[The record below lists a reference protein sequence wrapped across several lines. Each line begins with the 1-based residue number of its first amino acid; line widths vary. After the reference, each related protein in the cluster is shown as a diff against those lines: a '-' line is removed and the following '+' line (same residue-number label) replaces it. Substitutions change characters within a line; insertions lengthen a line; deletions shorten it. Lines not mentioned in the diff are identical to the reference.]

1 MITDKFVKGYA
12 VLKSEWFNRD
22 ILDEYIPFVATIIIE
37 NNINEVDELFLTK
50 KLNEKY
56 NDIFQENFVR
66 QILSQAV
73 RKGVIINNRG
83 KFVVDKTKVKQYAIK
98 MDSFDFD
105 VELLIDDFI
114 KYANDNRYFPSKEEV
129 KRLIFDFVD
138 KYDDRVLYNNIEDI
152 SISNNVFLYHWCNYV
167 IELTDNNRR
176 LSEFFIGL
184 CFGNLIKNAL
194 FYTSEATSSFS
205 NLTIY
210 LDTPMIFAVMGM
222 DTPEREKSYKTLLTK
237 AAKIGMSIRVF
248 DHNFEEAKGIME
260 RASRWAISSQYEQSK
275 ANKVAQFFYES
286 GMSAEDIDEYIH
298 DFEQQLNS
306 NGIVKEETTYR
317 TEENAFQADEKHLFD
332 EIKQEYGTRS
342 LKYNS
347 EAEYDNS
354 IQTDVRSLVMIQ
366 RQRAGAYSTDLNAA
380 RCVFITT
387 NGVVAKVSKDYTLSN
402 ELTKD
407 KIPTAITADMFG
419 TLLWLNYPDKNG
431 YVEQKLLADCK
442 ALLKASPQMI
452 ARFNLE
458 LDKAYKK
465 KDSDLTEEKFLF
477 LRSHPIVQ
485 TFLLDATSG
494 DYTQFDTNT
503 WRSVYDR
510 IVASAQFD
518 GEKKFS
524 EEKLKHEK
532 TKEEL
537 QQARDTIESKSENE
551 KKLFDTIDRQQNAIK
566 MQQNEFASI
575 IATICAIAIYAV
587 PYIVLSLIIV
597 FVQSLFVNLT
607 VKGICC
613 GILTVTVGALL
624 PIFFSKLKEKI
635 KSKIIKKW
643 QEKRNNISE

>member
-37 NNINEVDELFLTK
+37 NNVDEVDELFLTK

-98 MDSFDFD
+98 MESFDFD
-105 VELLIDDFI
+105 FELLIDDFI

-152 SISNNVFLYHWCNYV
+152 PISNNVFLYHWCNYV
-167 IELTDNNRR
+167 IELTDNNKR

-194 FYTSEATSSFS
+194 FYTSEAASSFS

-260 RASRWAISSQYEQSK
+260 RASRWAISSQYEQSR

-286 GMSAEDIDEYIH
+286 GMDAEDIDEYIH

-306 NGIVKEETTYR
+306 KGIVKEETTYR
-317 TEENAFQADEKHLFD
+317 TEENAFQEDEKHLFD

-366 RQRAGAYSTDLNAA
+366 RKRAGAYSTDLNAA

-419 TLLWLNYPDKNG
+419 TLLWLNYPDKND

-518 GEKKFS
+518 GEKKYT
-524 EEKLKHEK
+524 EEKSEHEK
-532 TKEEL
+532 TKGEL
-537 QQARDTIESKSENE
+537 QQAKDIIESKSENE
-551 KKLFDTIDRQQNAIK
+551 KRLNEIILQQQEEFSSKRAYMLTIL
-566 MQQNEFASI
+566 
-575 IATICAIAIYAV
+575 IYAV
-587 PYIVLSLIIV
+587 PYLVLSLAII
-597 FVQSLFVNLT
+597 FVQSLFVNWT
-607 VKGICC
+607 IKGICL
-613 GILTVTVGALL
+613 GILTVIVVALL
-624 PIFFSKLKEKI
+624 PICFSKI
-635 KSKIIKKW
+635 KKRIQASIIKKMA
-643 QEKRNNISE
+643 KKINNNK

>member
-12 VLKSEWFNRD
+12 VLKSEWLNRD

-37 NNINEVDELFLTK
+37 NKIEEVDEIVLTK

-56 NDIFQENFVR
+56 NNVFQENFVR

-73 RKGVIINNRG
+73 KKGVIINNRG
-83 KFVVDKTKVKQYAIK
+83 KYIVAKNEIKEYAIQ
-98 MDSFDFD
+98 MESFDFD
-105 VELLIDDFI
+105 FDLLIRDFI
-114 KYANDNRYFPSKEEV
+114 EYANANRYFPSESEV
-129 KRLIFDFVD
+129 RRLVFDFVD
-138 KYDDRVLYNNIEDI
+138 KYDDRVLYNNIDDI
-152 SISNNVFLYHWCNYV
+152 LIGDSVFLYHWCNY
-167 IELTDNNRR
+167 IIGLQDRNKR
-176 LSEFFIGL
+176 LSEFFTGI
-184 CFGNLIKNAL
+184 CFGNLVKNAL
-194 FYTSEATSSFS
+194 FYASDTKSYFSS
-205 NLTIY
+205 LTIY

-260 RASRWAISSQYEQSK
+260 RASRWAISSQYEQSR

-306 NGIVKEETTYR
+306 KGIVKEETTYR
-317 TEENAFQADEKHLFD
+317 TEENDFQTDEKHLFD

-354 IQTDVRSLVMIQ
+354 IQIDVRSLVMIQ
-366 RQRAGAYSTDLNAA
+366 RRRAGAYSTDLNAA

-402 ELTKD
+402 ELTKN

-419 TLLWLNYPDKNG
+419 TLLWLNYPDKND
-431 YVEQKLLADCK
+431 YVGQKLIADCK

-458 LDKAYKK
+458 LDKAYNR

-503 WRSVYDR
+503 WRAVYDR

-518 GEKKFS
+518 GEKKYT
-524 EEKLKHEK
+524 EEKSKHDK

-551 KKLFDTIDRQQNAIK
+551 KKLSDTIDKQQNK
-566 MQQNEFASI
+566 FASI
-575 IATICAIAIYAV
+575 IATICATAIYAI
-587 PYIVLSLIIV
+587 PYLTLSLIII
-597 FVQSLFVNLT
+597 FVQSAFANWTLKGVGLISLT
-607 VKGICC
+607 VVIG
-613 GILTVTVGALL
+613 VLL
-624 PIFFSKLKEKI
+624 PIFFKKLKEKL
-635 KSKIIKKW
+635 KVRIIKRI
-643 QEKRNNISE
+643 KREEID

>member
-37 NNINEVDELFLTK
+37 NNVDEVDELFLTK

-98 MDSFDFD
+98 MESFDFD
-105 VELLIDDFI
+105 FELLIDDFI

-152 SISNNVFLYHWCNYV
+152 PISNNVFLYHWCNYV
-167 IELTDNNRR
+167 IELTDNNKR

-194 FYTSEATSSFS
+194 FYTSEAASSFS

-260 RASRWAISSQYEQSK
+260 RASRWAISSQYEQSR

-286 GMSAEDIDEYIH
+286 GMDAEDIDEYIH

-306 NGIVKEETTYR
+306 KGIVKEETTYR
-317 TEENAFQADEKHLFD
+317 TEENAFQEDEKHLFD

-366 RQRAGAYSTDLNAA
+366 RKRAGAYSTDLNAA

-419 TLLWLNYPDKNG
+419 TLLWLNYPDKND

-518 GEKKFS
+518 GEKKYT
-524 EEKLKHEK
+524 EEKSEHEK
-532 TKEEL
+532 TKGEL
-537 QQARDTIESKSENE
+537 QQAKDIIESKSENE
-551 KKLFDTIDRQQNAIK
+551 KRLNEIILQQQEEFSSKRAYMLTIL
-566 MQQNEFASI
+566 
-575 IATICAIAIYAV
+575 IYAV
-587 PYIVLSLIIV
+587 PYLVLSLAII
-597 FVQSLFVNLT
+597 FVQSLFVNWT
-607 VKGICC
+607 IKGICL
-613 GILTVTVGALL
+613 GILTVIVGALL
-624 PIFFSKLKEKI
+624 PICFSKI
-635 KSKIIKKW
+635 KKRIQASIIKKMA
-643 QEKRNNISE
+643 KKINNNKTYKPKN

>member
-37 NNINEVDELFLTK
+37 NNIDEVDELFLTK

-98 MDSFDFD
+98 MESFDFD
-105 VELLIDDFI
+105 FELLIDDFI

-152 SISNNVFLYHWCNYV
+152 PISNNVFLYHWCNYV
-167 IELTDNNRR
+167 IELTDNNKR

-194 FYTSEATSSFS
+194 FYTSEAASSFS

-260 RASRWAISSQYEQSK
+260 RASRWAISSQYEQSR

-286 GMSAEDIDEYIH
+286 GMDAEDIDEYIH

-306 NGIVKEETTYR
+306 KGIVKEETTYR
-317 TEENAFQADEKHLFD
+317 MEENAFQADEKHLFD

-366 RQRAGAYSTDLNAA
+366 RKRAGAYSTDLNAA

-419 TLLWLNYPDKNG
+419 TLLWLNYPDKND

-518 GEKKFS
+518 GEKKYT
-524 EEKLKHEK
+524 EEKSEHEK
-532 TKEEL
+532 TKGEL
-537 QQARDTIESKSENE
+537 QQAKDIIESKSENE
-551 KKLFDTIDRQQNAIK
+551 KRLNEIILQQQEEFSSKRAYMLTIL
-566 MQQNEFASI
+566 
-575 IATICAIAIYAV
+575 IYAV
-587 PYIVLSLIIV
+587 PYLVLSLAII
-597 FVQSLFVNLT
+597 FVQSLFVNWT
-607 VKGICC
+607 IKGICL
-613 GILTVTVGALL
+613 GILTVIVGALL
-624 PIFFSKLKEKI
+624 PICFSKI
-635 KSKIIKKW
+635 KKRIQASIIKKMA
-643 QEKRNNISE
+643 KKINNNK

>member
-12 VLKSEWFNRD
+12 VLKSEWLNRD

-37 NNINEVDELFLTK
+37 NNVDEVDELFLTK

-83 KFVVDKTKVKQYAIK
+83 KFVVDKTNVKQYAIK
-98 MDSFDFD
+98 MESFDFD
-105 VELLIDDFI
+105 FELLIDDFI

-152 SISNNVFLYHWCNYV
+152 PISNNVFLYHWCNYV
-167 IELTDNNRR
+167 IVLTDNNKR

-248 DHNFEEAKGIME
+248 DHNFQEAKGIME
-260 RASRWAISSQYEQSK
+260 RASRWAISSQYEQSR

-306 NGIVKEETTYR
+306 KGIVKEETTYR
-317 TEENAFQADEKHLFD
+317 TEENDFQTEEKHLFD

-342 LKYNS
+342 LRYNS

-419 TLLWLNYPDKNG
+419 TLLWLNYPDKND

-458 LDKAYKK
+458 LDKAYKR

-518 GEKKFS
+518 GEKKYT
-524 EEKLKHEK
+524 EEKSEHEK

-537 QQARDTIESKSENE
+537 QQAKDTIETKSENE
-551 KKLFDTIDRQQNAIK
+551 KRLNEIILQQQEEFSSKRAYTLTIL
-566 MQQNEFASI
+566 
-575 IATICAIAIYAV
+575 IYAV
-587 PYIVLSLIIV
+587 PYLVLSLAII
-597 FVQSLFVNLT
+597 FVQSLFVNWT
-607 VKGICC
+607 IKGICL
-613 GILTVTVGALL
+613 GILTVVVGTLL
-624 PIFFSKLKEKI
+624 PICFSKI
-635 KSKIIKKW
+635 KKRIQASIIKKMA
-643 QEKRNNISE
+643 KKLNNNK

>member
-37 NNINEVDELFLTK
+37 NNIDEVDELFLTK

-98 MDSFDFD
+98 MESFDFD
-105 VELLIDDFI
+105 FELLIDDFI

-152 SISNNVFLYHWCNYV
+152 PISNNVFLYHWCNYV
-167 IELTDNNRR
+167 IELTDNNKR

-194 FYTSEATSSFS
+194 FYTSEAASSFS

-260 RASRWAISSQYEQSK
+260 RASRWAISCQYEQSR

-286 GMSAEDIDEYIH
+286 GMDAEDIDEYIH

-306 NGIVKEETTYR
+306 KGIVKEETTYR

-366 RQRAGAYSTDLNAA
+366 RKRAGAYSTDLNAA

-419 TLLWLNYPDKNG
+419 TLLWLNYPDKND

-465 KDSDLTEEKFLF
+465 KGSDLTEEKFLF

-518 GEKKFS
+518 GEKKYT
-524 EEKLKHEK
+524 EEKSDHEK
-532 TKEEL
+532 TKGEL
-537 QQARDTIESKSENE
+537 QQAKDIIESKSENE
-551 KKLFDTIDRQQNAIK
+551 KRLNEIILQQQEEFSSKRAYMLTIL
-566 MQQNEFASI
+566 
-575 IATICAIAIYAV
+575 IYAV
-587 PYIVLSLIIV
+587 PYLVLSLAII
-597 FVQSLFVNLT
+597 FVQSLFVNWT
-607 VKGICC
+607 IKGICL
-613 GILTVTVGALL
+613 GILTVIVGALL
-624 PIFFSKLKEKI
+624 PICFSKI
-635 KSKIIKKW
+635 KKRIQASIIKKMV
-643 QEKRNNISE
+643 KKINNNK

>member
-37 NNINEVDELFLTK
+37 NNVDEVDELFLTK

-98 MDSFDFD
+98 MESFDFD
-105 VELLIDDFI
+105 FELLIDDFI

-152 SISNNVFLYHWCNYV
+152 PISNNVFLYHWCNYV
-167 IELTDNNRR
+167 IELTDNNKR

-194 FYTSEATSSFS
+194 FYTSEAASSFS

-260 RASRWAISSQYEQSK
+260 RASRWAISSQYEQSR

-286 GMSAEDIDEYIH
+286 GMDAEDIDEYIH

-306 NGIVKEETTYR
+306 KGIVKEETTYR
-317 TEENAFQADEKHLFD
+317 TEENAFQEDEKHLFD

-366 RQRAGAYSTDLNAA
+366 RKRAGAYSTDLNAA

-387 NGVVAKVSKDYTLSN
+387 NGVVAKVSKD
-402 ELTKD
+402 
-407 KIPTAITADMFG
+407 
-419 TLLWLNYPDKNG
+419 
-431 YVEQKLLADCK
+431 
-442 ALLKASPQMI
+442 
-452 ARFNLE
+452 
-458 LDKAYKK
+458 
-465 KDSDLTEEKFLF
+465 
-477 LRSHPIVQ
+477 
-485 TFLLDATSG
+485 
-494 DYTQFDTNT
+494 
-503 WRSVYDR
+503 
-510 IVASAQFD
+510 
-518 GEKKFS
+518 
-524 EEKLKHEK
+524 
-532 TKEEL
+532 
-537 QQARDTIESKSENE
+537 
-551 KKLFDTIDRQQNAIK
+551 
-566 MQQNEFASI
+566 
-575 IATICAIAIYAV
+575 
-587 PYIVLSLIIV
+587 
-597 FVQSLFVNLT
+597 
-607 VKGICC
+607 
-613 GILTVTVGALL
+613 
-624 PIFFSKLKEKI
+624 
-635 KSKIIKKW
+635 
-643 QEKRNNISE
+643 

>member
-37 NNINEVDELFLTK
+37 NNIDEVDELFLTK

-73 RKGVIINNRG
+73 RKGVIINNRS

-98 MDSFDFD
+98 MESFDFD
-105 VELLIDDFI
+105 FELLIDDFI

-152 SISNNVFLYHWCNYV
+152 PISNNVFLYHWCNYV
-167 IELTDNNRR
+167 IELTDNNKR

-194 FYTSEATSSFS
+194 FYTSEAASSFS

-260 RASRWAISSQYEQSK
+260 RASRWAISSQYEQSR

-286 GMSAEDIDEYIH
+286 EMDAEDIDEYIH

-306 NGIVKEETTYR
+306 KGIVKEETTYR

-366 RQRAGAYSTDLNAA
+366 RKRAGAYSTDLNAA

-419 TLLWLNYPDKNG
+419 TLLWLNYPDKND

-458 LDKAYKK
+458 LDKAYKR

-518 GEKKFS
+518 GEKKYT
-524 EEKLKHEK
+524 EEKLEHDK

-537 QQARDTIESKSENE
+537 QQARDAIAVKSETE
-551 KKLFDTIDRQQNAIK
+551 KKLSDTIDRQQN
-566 MQQNEFASI
+566 EFTSI
-575 IATICAIAIYAV
+575 IATVCAIAIYAI
-587 PYIVLSLIIV
+587 PYVVLSLIIV
-597 FVQSLFVNLT
+597 FVQSLFVNWT
-607 VKGICC
+607 VKGICW
-613 GILTVTVGALL
+613 GVLTVIVGTLL
-624 PIFFSKLKEKI
+624 PIFFFKTKEKDTV
-635 KSKIIKKW
+635 
-643 QEKRNNISE
+643 

>member
-1 MITDKFVKGYA
+1 
-12 VLKSEWFNRD
+12 
-22 ILDEYIPFVATIIIE
+22 
-37 NNINEVDELFLTK
+37 
-50 KLNEKY
+50 
-56 NDIFQENFVR
+56 
-66 QILSQAV
+66 
-73 RKGVIINNRG
+73 
-83 KFVVDKTKVKQYAIK
+83 
-98 MDSFDFD
+98 
-105 VELLIDDFI
+105 
-114 KYANDNRYFPSKEEV
+114 
-129 KRLIFDFVD
+129 
-138 KYDDRVLYNNIEDI
+138 
-152 SISNNVFLYHWCNYV
+152 
-167 IELTDNNRR
+167 
-176 LSEFFIGL
+176 
-184 CFGNLIKNAL
+184 
-194 FYTSEATSSFS
+194 
-205 NLTIY
+205 
-210 LDTPMIFAVMGM
+210 MIFAVMGM

-260 RASRWAISSQYEQSK
+260 RASRWAISSQYEQSR

-286 GMSAEDIDEYIH
+286 GMDAEDIDEYIH

-306 NGIVKEETTYR
+306 KGIVKEETTYR
-317 TEENAFQADEKHLFD
+317 TEENAFQEDEKHLFD

-366 RQRAGAYSTDLNAA
+366 RKRAGAYSTDLNAA

-419 TLLWLNYPDKNG
+419 TLLWLNYPDKND

-518 GEKKFS
+518 GEKKYT
-524 EEKLKHEK
+524 EEKSEHEK
-532 TKEEL
+532 TKGEL
-537 QQARDTIESKSENE
+537 QQAKYIIESKSENE
-551 KKLFDTIDRQQNAIK
+551 KRLNEIILQQQEEFSSKRAYMLTIL
-566 MQQNEFASI
+566 
-575 IATICAIAIYAV
+575 IYAV
-587 PYIVLSLIIV
+587 PYLVLSLAII
-597 FVQSLFVNLT
+597 FVQSLFVNWT
-607 VKGICC
+607 IKGICL
-613 GILTVTVGALL
+613 GILTVIVGALL
-624 PIFFSKLKEKI
+624 PICFSKI
-635 KSKIIKKW
+635 KKRIQASIIKKMA
-643 QEKRNNISE
+643 KKINNNK

>member
-1 MITDKFVKGYA
+1 MQMITDKFVKGYA
-12 VLKSEWFNRD
+12 VLKSEWLNRD

-37 NNINEVDELFLTK
+37 NNVDEVDELFLTK

-83 KFVVDKTKVKQYAIK
+83 KFVVDKTNVKQYAIK
-98 MDSFDFD
+98 MESFDFD
-105 VELLIDDFI
+105 FELLIDDFI

-152 SISNNVFLYHWCNYV
+152 PISNNVFLYHWCNYV
-167 IELTDNNRR
+167 IVLTDNNKR

-248 DHNFEEAKGIME
+248 DHNFQEAKGIME
-260 RASRWAISSQYEQSK
+260 RASRWAISSQYEQSR

-306 NGIVKEETTYR
+306 KGIVKEETTYR
-317 TEENAFQADEKHLFD
+317 TEENDFQAEEKHLFD

-419 TLLWLNYPDKNG
+419 TLLWLNYPDKND

-518 GEKKFS
+518 GEKKYT
-524 EEKLKHEK
+524 EEKSEHEK
-532 TKEEL
+532 TKGEL
-537 QQARDTIESKSENE
+537 QQAKDIIESKSENE
-551 KKLFDTIDRQQNAIK
+551 KRLNEIILQQQEEFSSKRAYTLTIL
-566 MQQNEFASI
+566 
-575 IATICAIAIYAV
+575 IYAV
-587 PYIVLSLIIV
+587 PYLVLSLAII
-597 FVQSLFVNLT
+597 FVQSLFVNWT
-607 VKGICC
+607 IKGICL
-613 GILTVTVGALL
+613 GILTVVVGTLL
-624 PIFFSKLKEKI
+624 PICFSKI
-635 KSKIIKKW
+635 KKRIQASIIKKMA
-643 QEKRNNISE
+643 KKLNNNK

>member
-37 NNINEVDELFLTK
+37 NNVDEVDELFLTK

-98 MDSFDFD
+98 MESFDFD
-105 VELLIDDFI
+105 FELLIDDFI

-152 SISNNVFLYHWCNYV
+152 PISNNVFLYHWCNYV
-167 IELTDNNRR
+167 IELTDNNKR

-194 FYTSEATSSFS
+194 FYTSEAASSFS

-260 RASRWAISSQYEQSK
+260 RASRWAISSQYEQSR

-286 GMSAEDIDEYIH
+286 GIDSEDIDEYIH

-306 NGIVKEETTYR
+306 KGIVKEETTYR

-366 RQRAGAYSTDLNAA
+366 RKRAGAYSTDLNAA

-419 TLLWLNYPDKNG
+419 TLLWLNYPDKND

-465 KDSDLTEEKFLF
+465 KNSDLTEEKFLF

-518 GEKKFS
+518 GEKKYT
-524 EEKLKHEK
+524 EEKSEHEK
-532 TKEEL
+532 TKGEL
-537 QQARDTIESKSENE
+537 QQAKDIIESKSENE
-551 KKLFDTIDRQQNAIK
+551 KRLNEIILQQQEEFSSKRAYMLTIL
-566 MQQNEFASI
+566 
-575 IATICAIAIYAV
+575 IYAV
-587 PYIVLSLIIV
+587 PYLVLSLAII
-597 FVQSLFVNLT
+597 FVQSLFVNWT
-607 VKGICC
+607 IKGICL
-613 GILTVTVGALL
+613 GILTVIVGALL
-624 PIFFSKLKEKI
+624 PICFSKI
-635 KSKIIKKW
+635 KKRIQASIIKKMA
-643 QEKRNNISE
+643 KKNK

>member
-1 MITDKFVKGYA
+1 MQMITDKFVKGYA
-12 VLKSEWFNRD
+12 VLKSEWLNRD

-37 NNINEVDELFLTK
+37 NNVDEVDELFLTK

-83 KFVVDKTKVKQYAIK
+83 KFVVDKTNVKQYAIK
-98 MDSFDFD
+98 MESFDFD
-105 VELLIDDFI
+105 FELLIDDFI

-152 SISNNVFLYHWCNYV
+152 PISNNVFLYHWCNYV
-167 IELTDNNRR
+167 IVLTDNNKR

-248 DHNFEEAKGIME
+248 DHNFQEAKGIME
-260 RASRWAISSQYEQSK
+260 RASRWAISSQYEQSR

-306 NGIVKEETTYR
+306 KGIVKEETTYR
-317 TEENAFQADEKHLFD
+317 TEENDFQAEEKHLFD

-366 RQRAGAYSTDLNAA
+366 RRRAGAYSTDLNAA

-402 ELTKD
+402 ELTKN

-419 TLLWLNYPDKNG
+419 TLLWLNYPDKND

-458 LDKAYKK
+458 LDKAYKR

-518 GEKKFS
+518 GEKKYT
-524 EEKLKHEK
+524 EEKSEHEK

-537 QQARDTIESKSENE
+537 QQAKDTIETKSENE
-551 KKLFDTIDRQQNAIK
+551 KRLNEIILQQQEEFSSKRAYTLTIL
-566 MQQNEFASI
+566 
-575 IATICAIAIYAV
+575 IYAV
-587 PYIVLSLIIV
+587 PYLVLSLAII
-597 FVQSLFVNLT
+597 FVQSLFVNWT
-607 VKGICC
+607 IKGICL
-613 GILTVTVGALL
+613 GILTVVVGALL
-624 PIFFSKLKEKI
+624 PICFSKI
-635 KSKIIKKW
+635 KKRIQASIIKKW
-643 QEKRNNISE
+643 QKN

>member
-37 NNINEVDELFLTK
+37 NNVDEVDELFLTK

-98 MDSFDFD
+98 MESFDFD
-105 VELLIDDFI
+105 FELLIDDFI
-114 KYANDNRYFPSKEEV
+114 KYANDNHYFPSKEEV

-152 SISNNVFLYHWCNYV
+152 PISNNVFLYHWCNYV
-167 IELTDNNRR
+167 IELTDNNKR

-194 FYTSEATSSFS
+194 FYTSEAASSFS

-222 DTPEREKSYKTLLTK
+222 DTSEREKSYKTLLTK

-260 RASRWAISSQYEQSK
+260 RASRWAISSQYEQSR

-286 GMSAEDIDEYIH
+286 GMDAEDIDEYIH

-306 NGIVKEETTYR
+306 KGIVKEETTYR
-317 TEENAFQADEKHLFD
+317 TEENAFQEDEKHLFD

-366 RQRAGAYSTDLNAA
+366 RKRAGAYSTDLNAA

-419 TLLWLNYPDKNG
+419 TLLWLNYPDKND

-518 GEKKFS
+518 GEKKYT
-524 EEKLKHEK
+524 EEKSEHEK
-532 TKEEL
+532 TKGEL
-537 QQARDTIESKSENE
+537 QQAKDIIESKSENE
-551 KKLFDTIDRQQNAIK
+551 KRLNEIILQQQEEFSSKRAYMLTIL
-566 MQQNEFASI
+566 
-575 IATICAIAIYAV
+575 IYAV
-587 PYIVLSLIIV
+587 PYLVLSLAIIS
-597 FVQSLFVNLT
+597 VQSLFVNWT
-607 VKGICC
+607 IKGICL
-613 GILTVTVGALL
+613 GILTVMVGALL
-624 PIFFSKLKEKI
+624 PICFSKI
-635 KSKIIKKW
+635 KKRIQESIIKKMA
-643 QEKRNNISE
+643 KKINNNK

>member
-37 NNINEVDELFLTK
+37 NNVDEVDELFLTK

-98 MDSFDFD
+98 MESFDFD
-105 VELLIDDFI
+105 FELLIDDFI

-152 SISNNVFLYHWCNYV
+152 PISNNVFLYHWCNYV
-167 IELTDNNRR
+167 IELTDNNKR

-194 FYTSEATSSFS
+194 FYTSEAASSFS

-260 RASRWAISSQYEQSK
+260 RASRWAISSQYEQSR

-306 NGIVKEETTYR
+306 KGIVKEETTYR
-317 TEENAFQADEKHLFD
+317 TEENDFQADEKHLFE

-366 RQRAGAYSTDLNAA
+366 RRRAGAYSTDLNAA

-402 ELTKD
+402 ELTKN

-419 TLLWLNYPDKNG
+419 TLLWLNYPDKND
-431 YVEQKLLADCK
+431 YVEQKLIADCK

-458 LDKAYKK
+458 LDKAYNR

-518 GEKKFS
+518 GEKKYT
-524 EEKLKHEK
+524 EEKSEHEK
-532 TKEEL
+532 TKGEL
-537 QQARDTIESKSENE
+537 QQAKDIIESKSENE
-551 KKLFDTIDRQQNAIK
+551 KRLNEIILQQQEEFSSKRAYMLTIL
-566 MQQNEFASI
+566 
-575 IATICAIAIYAV
+575 IYAV
-587 PYIVLSLIIV
+587 PYLVLSLAII
-597 FVQSLFVNLT
+597 FVQSLFVNWT
-607 VKGICC
+607 IKGICL
-613 GILTVTVGALL
+613 GILTVIVGALL
-624 PIFFSKLKEKI
+624 PICFSKI
-635 KSKIIKKW
+635 KKRIQASIIKKMA
-643 QEKRNNISE
+643 KKINNNK

>member
-37 NNINEVDELFLTK
+37 NNVDEVDELFLTK

-98 MDSFDFD
+98 MESFDFD
-105 VELLIDDFI
+105 FELLIDDFI
-114 KYANDNRYFPSKEEV
+114 KYANDNHYFPSKEEV

-152 SISNNVFLYHWCNYV
+152 PISNNVFLYHWCNYV
-167 IELTDNNRR
+167 IELTDNNKR

-194 FYTSEATSSFS
+194 FYTSEAASSFS

-222 DTPEREKSYKTLLTK
+222 DTSEREKSYKTLLTK

-260 RASRWAISSQYEQSK
+260 RASRWAISSQYEQSR

-286 GMSAEDIDEYIH
+286 GMDAEDIDEYIH

-306 NGIVKEETTYR
+306 KGIVKEETTYR
-317 TEENAFQADEKHLFD
+317 TEENAFQEDEKHLFD

-366 RQRAGAYSTDLNAA
+366 RKRAGAYSTDLNAA

-419 TLLWLNYPDKNG
+419 TLLWLNYPDKND

-518 GEKKFS
+518 GEKKYT
-524 EEKLKHEK
+524 EEKSEHEK
-532 TKEEL
+532 TKGEL
-537 QQARDTIESKSENE
+537 QQAKDIIESKSENE
-551 KKLFDTIDRQQNAIK
+551 KRLNEIILQQQEEFSSKRAYMLTIL
-566 MQQNEFASI
+566 
-575 IATICAIAIYAV
+575 IYAV
-587 PYIVLSLIIV
+587 PYLVLSLAII
-597 FVQSLFVNLT
+597 FVQSLFVNWT
-607 VKGICC
+607 IKGICL
-613 GILTVTVGALL
+613 GILTVMVGALL
-624 PIFFSKLKEKI
+624 PICFSKI
-635 KSKIIKKW
+635 KKRIQASIIKKMA
-643 QEKRNNISE
+643 KKINNNK

>member
-37 NNINEVDELFLTK
+37 NNIDEVDELFLTK

-98 MDSFDFD
+98 MESFDFD
-105 VELLIDDFI
+105 FELLIDDFI

-152 SISNNVFLYHWCNYV
+152 PISNNVFLYHWCNYV
-167 IELTDNNRR
+167 IELTDNNKR

-194 FYTSEATSSFS
+194 FYTSEAASSFS

-260 RASRWAISSQYEQSK
+260 RASRWAISSQYEQSR

-286 GMSAEDIDEYIH
+286 GMDAEDIDEYIH

-306 NGIVKEETTYR
+306 KGIVKEETTYR

-332 EIKQEYGTRS
+332 EIKQEYGIRS

-366 RQRAGAYSTDLNAA
+366 RKRAGAYSTDLNAA

-419 TLLWLNYPDKNG
+419 TLLWLNYPDKND

-494 DYTQFDTNT
+494 DYTLFDTNT

-518 GEKKFS
+518 GEKKYT
-524 EEKLKHEK
+524 EEKSEHEK
-532 TKEEL
+532 TKGEL
-537 QQARDTIESKSENE
+537 QQAKDIIESKSENE
-551 KKLFDTIDRQQNAIK
+551 KRLNEIILQQQEEFSSKRAYMLTIL
-566 MQQNEFASI
+566 
-575 IATICAIAIYAV
+575 IYAV
-587 PYIVLSLIIV
+587 PYLVLSLAII
-597 FVQSLFVNLT
+597 FVQSLFVNWT
-607 VKGICC
+607 IKGICL
-613 GILTVTVGALL
+613 GILTVIVGALL
-624 PIFFSKLKEKI
+624 PICFSKI
-635 KSKIIKKW
+635 KKRIQASIIKKMA
-643 QEKRNNISE
+643 KKINNNK

>member
-37 NNINEVDELFLTK
+37 NNIDEVDELFLTK

-98 MDSFDFD
+98 MESFDFD
-105 VELLIDDFI
+105 FELLIDDFI

-152 SISNNVFLYHWCNYV
+152 PISNNVFLYHWCNYV
-167 IELTDNNRR
+167 IELTDNNKR

-194 FYTSEATSSFS
+194 FYTSEAASSFS

-260 RASRWAISSQYEQSK
+260 RASRWAISSQYEQSR

-286 GMSAEDIDEYIH
+286 GMDAEDIDEHIH

-306 NGIVKEETTYR
+306 KGIVKEETTYR

-366 RQRAGAYSTDLNAA
+366 RKRAGAYSTDLNAA

-419 TLLWLNYPDKNG
+419 TLLWLNYPDKND

-518 GEKKFS
+518 GEKKYT
-524 EEKLKHEK
+524 EEKSEHEK
-532 TKEEL
+532 TKGEL
-537 QQARDTIESKSENE
+537 QQAKNIIESKSENE
-551 KKLFDTIDRQQNAIK
+551 KRLNEIIFQQQEEFSSKRAYMLTIL
-566 MQQNEFASI
+566 
-575 IATICAIAIYAV
+575 IYAV
-587 PYIVLSLIIV
+587 PYLVLSLAII
-597 FVQSLFVNLT
+597 FVQSLFVNWT
-607 VKGICC
+607 IKGICL
-613 GILTVTVGALL
+613 GILTVIVGALL
-624 PIFFSKLKEKI
+624 PICFSKI
-635 KSKIIKKW
+635 KKRIQASIIKKMA
-643 QEKRNNISE
+643 KKINNNK

>member
-37 NNINEVDELFLTK
+37 NNVDEVDELFLTK

-73 RKGVIINNRG
+73 RKGFINNRG

-98 MDSFDFD
+98 MESFDFD
-105 VELLIDDFI
+105 FELLIDDFI

-152 SISNNVFLYHWCNYV
+152 PISNNVFLYHWCNYV
-167 IELTDNNRR
+167 IELTDNNKR

-194 FYTSEATSSFS
+194 FYTSEAASSFS

-260 RASRWAISSQYEQSK
+260 RASRWAISSQYEQSR

-286 GMSAEDIDEYIH
+286 GMDAEDIDEYIH

-306 NGIVKEETTYR
+306 KGIVKEETTYR
-317 TEENAFQADEKHLFD
+317 TEENAFQEDEKHLFD

-366 RQRAGAYSTDLNAA
+366 RKRAGAYSTDLNAA

-419 TLLWLNYPDKNG
+419 TLLWLNYPDKND

-465 KDSDLTEEKFLF
+465 KGSDLTEEKFLF

-518 GEKKFS
+518 GEKKYT
-524 EEKLKHEK
+524 EEKSEHEK
-532 TKEEL
+532 TKGEL
-537 QQARDTIESKSENE
+537 QQAKDIIESKSENE
-551 KKLFDTIDRQQNAIK
+551 KRLNELILQQQEEFSSKRAYMLTIL
-566 MQQNEFASI
+566 
-575 IATICAIAIYAV
+575 IYAV
-587 PYIVLSLIIV
+587 PYLVLSLAII
-597 FVQSLFVNLT
+597 FVQSLFVNWT
-607 VKGICC
+607 IKGICL
-613 GILTVTVGALL
+613 GILTVIVGALL
-624 PIFFSKLKEKI
+624 PICFSKI
-635 KSKIIKKW
+635 KKRIQASIIKKMA
-643 QEKRNNISE
+643 KKINNNK

>member
-37 NNINEVDELFLTK
+37 NNIDEVDELFLTK

-98 MDSFDFD
+98 MESFDFD
-105 VELLIDDFI
+105 FELLIDDFI

-138 KYDDRVLYNNIEDI
+138 KYDDRVLYNNIADI
-152 SISNNVFLYHWCNYV
+152 PISNNVFLYHWCNYV
-167 IELTDNNRR
+167 IDLTDNNKR

-194 FYTSEATSSFS
+194 FYTSEAASSFS

-260 RASRWAISSQYEQSK
+260 RASRWAISSQYEQSR

-286 GMSAEDIDEYIH
+286 GMDAEDIDEYIH

-306 NGIVKEETTYR
+306 KGIVKEETTYR

-366 RQRAGAYSTDLNAA
+366 RKRAGAYSTDLNAA

-419 TLLWLNYPDKNG
+419 TLLWLNYPDKND

-518 GEKKFS
+518 GEKKYT
-524 EEKLKHEK
+524 EEKSEHEK
-532 TKEEL
+532 TKGEL
-537 QQARDTIESKSENE
+537 RQAKDIIESKSENE
-551 KKLFDTIDRQQNAIK
+551 KRLNEIIFQQQEEFSSKRAYMLTIL
-566 MQQNEFASI
+566 
-575 IATICAIAIYAV
+575 IYAV
-587 PYIVLSLIIV
+587 PYLVLSLAII
-597 FVQSLFVNLT
+597 FVQSLFVNWT
-607 VKGICC
+607 IKGICL
-613 GILTVTVGALL
+613 GILTVIVGALL
-624 PIFFSKLKEKI
+624 PICFSKI
-635 KSKIIKKW
+635 KKRIQASIIKKMA
-643 QEKRNNISE
+643 KKINNNK

>member
-37 NNINEVDELFLTK
+37 NNVDEVDELFLTK

-98 MDSFDFD
+98 MESFDFD
-105 VELLIDDFI
+105 FELLIDDFI

-152 SISNNVFLYHWCNYV
+152 PISNNVFLYHWCNYV
-167 IELTDNNRR
+167 IELTDNNKR

-194 FYTSEATSSFS
+194 FYTSEAASSFS

-260 RASRWAISSQYEQSK
+260 RASRWAISSQYEQSR

-306 NGIVKEETTYR
+306 KGIVKEETTYR
-317 TEENAFQADEKHLFD
+317 TEENDFQADEKHLFE

-366 RQRAGAYSTDLNAA
+366 RRRAGAYSTDLNAA

-402 ELTKD
+402 ELTKN

-419 TLLWLNYPDKNG
+419 TLLWLNYPDKND
-431 YVEQKLLADCK
+431 YVEQKLIADCK

-458 LDKAYKK
+458 LDKAYNR

-518 GEKKFS
+518 GEKKYT
-524 EEKLKHEK
+524 EEKSEHEK
-532 TKEEL
+532 TKGEL
-537 QQARDTIESKSENE
+537 QQAKDIIESKSENE
-551 KKLFDTIDRQQNAIK
+551 KRLNEIILQQQEEFSSKRAYMLTIL
-566 MQQNEFASI
+566 
-575 IATICAIAIYAV
+575 IYAV
-587 PYIVLSLIIV
+587 PYLVLSLAII
-597 FVQSLFVNLT
+597 FVQSLFVNWT
-607 VKGICC
+607 IKGICL
-613 GILTVTVGALL
+613 GILTVIVGALL
-624 PIFFSKLKEKI
+624 PICFSKI
-635 KSKIIKKW
+635 KKRIQASIIKKMA
-643 QEKRNNISE
+643 KK

>member
-37 NNINEVDELFLTK
+37 NNVDEVDELFLTK

-98 MDSFDFD
+98 MESFDFD
-105 VELLIDDFI
+105 FELLIDDFI

-152 SISNNVFLYHWCNYV
+152 PISNNVFLYHWCNYV
-167 IELTDNNRR
+167 IELTDNNKR

-194 FYTSEATSSFS
+194 FYTSEAASSFS

-260 RASRWAISSQYEQSK
+260 RASRWAISSQYEQSR

-286 GMSAEDIDEYIH
+286 GMDAEDIDEYIH

-306 NGIVKEETTYR
+306 KGIVKEETTYR
-317 TEENAFQADEKHLFD
+317 TEENAFQEDEKHLFD

-366 RQRAGAYSTDLNAA
+366 RKRAGAYSTDLNAA

-419 TLLWLNYPDKNG
+419 TLLWLNYPDKND

-518 GEKKFS
+518 GEKKYT
-524 EEKLKHEK
+524 EEKSEHEK
-532 TKEEL
+532 TKGEL
-537 QQARDTIESKSENE
+537 QQAKDIIESKSENE
-551 KKLFDTIDRQQNAIK
+551 KRCSVFSTITCNYFCTESIRKLDHKRNMSRNIDCNCWG
-566 MQQNEFASI
+566 
-575 IATICAIAIYAV
+575 ATA
-587 PYIVLSLIIV
+587 
-597 FVQSLFVNLT
+597 NM
-607 VKGICC
+607 
-613 GILTVTVGALL
+613 
-624 PIFFSKLKEKI
+624 FFKN
-635 KSKIIKKW
+635 
-643 QEKRNNISE
+643 QEKNSSKYY

>member
-37 NNINEVDELFLTK
+37 NNIDEVDELFLTK

-73 RKGVIINNRG
+73 RKGVIINNRS

-98 MDSFDFD
+98 MESFDFD
-105 VELLIDDFI
+105 FELLIDDFI

-152 SISNNVFLYHWCNYV
+152 PISNNVFLYHWCNYV
-167 IELTDNNRR
+167 IELTDNNKR

-194 FYTSEATSSFS
+194 FYTSEAASSFS

-260 RASRWAISSQYEQSK
+260 RASRWAISSQYEQSR

-286 GMSAEDIDEYIH
+286 EMDAEDIDEYIH

-306 NGIVKEETTYR
+306 KGIVKEETTYR

-366 RQRAGAYSTDLNAA
+366 RKRAGAYSTDLNAA

-419 TLLWLNYPDKNG
+419 TLLWLNYPDKND

-458 LDKAYKK
+458 LDKAYKR

-518 GEKKFS
+518 GEKKYT
-524 EEKLKHEK
+524 EEKLEHDK

-537 QQARDTIESKSENE
+537 QQARDAIAVKSETE
-551 KKLFDTIDRQQNAIK
+551 KKLSDTIDRQQN
-566 MQQNEFASI
+566 EFTSI
-575 IATICAIAIYAV
+575 IATVCAIAIYAI
-587 PYIVLSLIIV
+587 PYVVLSLIIV
-597 FVQSLFVNLT
+597 FVQSLFVNWT
-607 VKGICC
+607 VKGICW
-613 GILTVTVGALL
+613 GVLTVIVGTLL
-624 PIFFSKLKEKI
+624 PIFFSKLKKRI
-635 KSKIIKKW
+635 QSKILKIW
-643 QEKRNNISE
+643 QKNLNNNK

>member
-37 NNINEVDELFLTK
+37 NNVDEVDELFLTK

-98 MDSFDFD
+98 MESFDFD
-105 VELLIDDFI
+105 FELLIDDFI
-114 KYANDNRYFPSKEEV
+114 KYANNNRYFPSKEEV

-152 SISNNVFLYHWCNYV
+152 PISNNVFLYHWCNYV
-167 IELTDNNRR
+167 IELTDNNKR

-194 FYTSEATSSFS
+194 FYTSESSSSFS

-260 RASRWAISSQYEQSK
+260 RASRWAISSQYEQSR

-306 NGIVKEETTYR
+306 KGIVKEETTYR

-366 RQRAGAYSTDLNAA
+366 RKRAGAYSTDLNAA

-419 TLLWLNYPDKNG
+419 TLLWLNYPDKND

-518 GEKKFS
+518 GEKKYT
-524 EEKLKHEK
+524 EEKSEHEK
-532 TKEEL
+532 TKGEL
-537 QQARDTIESKSENE
+537 QQAKDIIESKSENE
-551 KKLFDTIDRQQNAIK
+551 KRLNEIILQQQEEFSSKRAYMLTIL
-566 MQQNEFASI
+566 
-575 IATICAIAIYAV
+575 IYAV
-587 PYIVLSLIIV
+587 PYLVLSLAII
-597 FVQSLFVNLT
+597 FVQSLFVNWT
-607 VKGICC
+607 IKGICL
-613 GILTVTVGALL
+613 GILTVIVGALL
-624 PIFFSKLKEKI
+624 PICFSKI
-635 KSKIIKKW
+635 KKRIQASIIKKMA
-643 QEKRNNISE
+643 KK

>member
-1 MITDKFVKGYA
+1 MQMITDKFVKGYA
-12 VLKSEWFNRD
+12 VLKSEWLNRD

-37 NNINEVDELFLTK
+37 NNVDEVDELFLTK

-83 KFVVDKTKVKQYAIK
+83 KFVVDKTNVKQYAIK
-98 MDSFDFD
+98 MESFDFD
-105 VELLIDDFI
+105 FELLIDDFI

-152 SISNNVFLYHWCNYV
+152 PISNNVFLYHWCNYV
-167 IELTDNNRR
+167 IVLTDNNKR

-248 DHNFEEAKGIME
+248 DHNFQEAKGIME
-260 RASRWAISSQYEQSK
+260 RASRWAISSQYEQSR

-306 NGIVKEETTYR
+306 KGIVKEETTYR
-317 TEENAFQADEKHLFD
+317 TEENDFQTEEKHLFD

-342 LKYNS
+342 LRYNS

-419 TLLWLNYPDKNG
+419 TLLWLNYPDKND

-458 LDKAYKK
+458 LDKAYKR

-518 GEKKFS
+518 GEKKYT
-524 EEKLKHEK
+524 EEKSEHEK

-537 QQARDTIESKSENE
+537 QQAKDTIETKSENE
-551 KKLFDTIDRQQNAIK
+551 KRLNEIILQQQEEFSSKRAYTLTIL
-566 MQQNEFASI
+566 
-575 IATICAIAIYAV
+575 IYAV
-587 PYIVLSLIIV
+587 PYLVLSLAII
-597 FVQSLFVNLT
+597 FVQSLFVNWT
-607 VKGICC
+607 IKGICL
-613 GILTVTVGALL
+613 GILTVVVGTLL
-624 PIFFSKLKEKI
+624 PICFSKI
-635 KSKIIKKW
+635 KKRIQASIIKKMA
-643 QEKRNNISE
+643 KKLNNNK

>member
-37 NNINEVDELFLTK
+37 NNIDEVDELFLTK

-98 MDSFDFD
+98 MESFDFD
-105 VELLIDDFI
+105 FELLIDDFI

-138 KYDDRVLYNNIEDI
+138 KYDDRVLYNNIADI
-152 SISNNVFLYHWCNYV
+152 PISNNVFLYYWCNYV
-167 IELTDNNRR
+167 IDLTDNNKR

-194 FYTSEATSSFS
+194 FYTSEAASSFS

-260 RASRWAISSQYEQSK
+260 RASRWAISSQYEQSR

-286 GMSAEDIDEYIH
+286 GMDAEDIDEYIH

-306 NGIVKEETTYR
+306 KGIVKEETTYR

-366 RQRAGAYSTDLNAA
+366 RKRAGAYSTDLNAA

-419 TLLWLNYPDKNG
+419 TLLWLNYPDKND

-518 GEKKFS
+518 GEKKYT
-524 EEKLKHEK
+524 EEKSEHEK
-532 TKEEL
+532 TKGEL
-537 QQARDTIESKSENE
+537 RQAKDIIESKSENE
-551 KKLFDTIDRQQNAIK
+551 KRLNEIIFQQQEEFSSKRAYMLTIL
-566 MQQNEFASI
+566 
-575 IATICAIAIYAV
+575 IYAV
-587 PYIVLSLIIV
+587 PYLVLSLAII
-597 FVQSLFVNLT
+597 FVQSLFVNWT
-607 VKGICC
+607 IKGICL
-613 GILTVTVGALL
+613 GILTVIVGALL
-624 PIFFSKLKEKI
+624 PICFSKI
-635 KSKIIKKW
+635 KKRIQASIIKKMA
-643 QEKRNNISE
+643 KKINNNK

>member
-12 VLKSEWFNRD
+12 VLKSEWLNRD

-37 NNINEVDELFLTK
+37 NKIEEVDEIVLTK

-56 NDIFQENFVR
+56 NNVFQENFVR

-73 RKGVIINNRG
+73 KKGVIINNRG
-83 KFVVDKTKVKQYAIK
+83 KYIVVKNEIKEYAIQ
-98 MDSFDFD
+98 MESFDFD
-105 VELLIDDFI
+105 FDLLIRDFI
-114 KYANDNRYFPSKEEV
+114 EYANANRYFPSESEV
-129 KRLIFDFVD
+129 RRLVFDFVD
-138 KYDDRVLYNNIEDI
+138 KYDDRVLYNNIDDI
-152 SISNNVFLYHWCNYV
+152 LIGDSVFLYHWCNY
-167 IELTDNNRR
+167 IIGLQDRNKR
-176 LSEFFIGL
+176 LSEFFTGI
-184 CFGNLIKNAL
+184 CFGNLVKNAL
-194 FYTSEATSSFS
+194 FYASDTKSYFSS
-205 NLTIY
+205 LTIY

-260 RASRWAISSQYEQSK
+260 RASRWAISSQYEQSR

-306 NGIVKEETTYR
+306 KGIVKEETTYR
-317 TEENAFQADEKHLFD
+317 TEENDFQTDEKHLFD

-354 IQTDVRSLVMIQ
+354 IQIDVRSLVMIQ
-366 RQRAGAYSTDLNAA
+366 RRRAGAYSTDLNAA

-402 ELTKD
+402 ELTKN

-419 TLLWLNYPDKNG
+419 TLLWLNYPDKND
-431 YVEQKLLADCK
+431 YVGQKLIADCK

-458 LDKAYKK
+458 LDKAYNR

-503 WRSVYDR
+503 WRAVYDR

-518 GEKKFS
+518 GEKKYT
-524 EEKLKHEK
+524 EEKSKHDK

-551 KKLFDTIDRQQNAIK
+551 KKLSDTIDKQQNK
-566 MQQNEFASI
+566 FASI
-575 IATICAIAIYAV
+575 IATICATAIYAI
-587 PYIVLSLIIV
+587 PYLTLSLIII
-597 FVQSLFVNLT
+597 FVQSAFANWTLKGVGLISLT
-607 VKGICC
+607 VVIG
-613 GILTVTVGALL
+613 VLL
-624 PIFFSKLKEKI
+624 PIFFKKLKEKL
-635 KSKIIKKW
+635 KVRIIKRI
-643 QEKRNNISE
+643 KREEID

>member
-37 NNINEVDELFLTK
+37 NNVDEVDELFLTK

-73 RKGVIINNRG
+73 RKGFINNRG

-98 MDSFDFD
+98 MESFDFD
-105 VELLIDDFI
+105 FELLIDDFI

-152 SISNNVFLYHWCNYV
+152 PISNNVFLYHWCNYV
-167 IELTDNNRR
+167 IELTDNNKR

-194 FYTSEATSSFS
+194 FYTSEAASSFS

-260 RASRWAISSQYEQSK
+260 RASRWAISSQYEQSR

-286 GMSAEDIDEYIH
+286 GMDAEDIDEYIH

-306 NGIVKEETTYR
+306 KGIVKEETTYR
-317 TEENAFQADEKHLFD
+317 TEENAFQEDEKHLFD

-366 RQRAGAYSTDLNAA
+366 RKRAGAYSTDLNAA

-419 TLLWLNYPDKNG
+419 TLLWLNYPDKND

-465 KDSDLTEEKFLF
+465 KGSDLTEEKFLF

-518 GEKKFS
+518 GEKKYT
-524 EEKLKHEK
+524 EEKSEHEK
-532 TKEEL
+532 TKGEL
-537 QQARDTIESKSENE
+537 QQAKDIIESKSENE
-551 KKLFDTIDRQQNAIK
+551 KRLNEIILQQQEEFSSKRAYMLTIL
-566 MQQNEFASI
+566 
-575 IATICAIAIYAV
+575 IYAV
-587 PYIVLSLIIV
+587 PYLVLSLAII
-597 FVQSLFVNLT
+597 FVQSLFVNWT
-607 VKGICC
+607 IKGICL
-613 GILTVTVGALL
+613 GILTVIVGALL
-624 PIFFSKLKEKI
+624 PICFSKI
-635 KSKIIKKW
+635 KKRIQASIIKKMA
-643 QEKRNNISE
+643 KKINNNK

>member
-37 NNINEVDELFLTK
+37 NNVDEVDELFLTK

-83 KFVVDKTKVKQYAIK
+83 KFVVDKTNVKQYAIK
-98 MDSFDFD
+98 MESFDFEF
-105 VELLIDDFI
+105 ELLIDDFI

-152 SISNNVFLYHWCNYV
+152 PISNNVFLYHWCNYV
-167 IELTDNNRR
+167 IVLTDNNKR

-260 RASRWAISSQYEQSK
+260 RASRWAISSQYEQSR

-306 NGIVKEETTYR
+306 KGIVKEETTYR
-317 TEENAFQADEKHLFD
+317 TEENDFQADEKHLFD

-419 TLLWLNYPDKNG
+419 TLLWLNYPDKND

-458 LDKAYKK
+458 LDKAYKR

-518 GEKKFS
+518 GEKKYT
-524 EEKLKHEK
+524 EEKSEHEK

-537 QQARDTIESKSENE
+537 QQAKDTIETKSENE
-551 KKLFDTIDRQQNAIK
+551 KRLNEIILQQQEEFSSKRAYTLTIL
-566 MQQNEFASI
+566 
-575 IATICAIAIYAV
+575 IYAV
-587 PYIVLSLIIV
+587 PYLVLSLAII
-597 FVQSLFVNLT
+597 FVQSLFVNWT
-607 VKGICC
+607 IKGICL
-613 GILTVTVGALL
+613 GILTVVVGALL
-624 PIFFSKLKEKI
+624 PICFSKI
-635 KSKIIKKW
+635 KKRIQASIIKKMA
-643 QEKRNNISE
+643 KKLNNNK

>member
-37 NNINEVDELFLTK
+37 NNIDEVDELFLTK

-98 MDSFDFD
+98 MESFDFD

-167 IELTDNNRR
+167 IELTDNNKR

-298 DFEQQLNS
+298 DFEQQLNGK
-306 NGIVKEETTYR
+306 GIVKEETTYR

-402 ELTKD
+402 ESTKD

-419 TLLWLNYPDKNG
+419 TLLWLNYPDKND

-458 LDKAYKK
+458 LDKAYKR

-510 IVASAQFD
+510 IVASAQYD
-518 GEKKFS
+518 GEKKYT
-524 EEKLKHEK
+524 EEKLEHDK

-537 QQARDTIESKSENE
+537 QQARDTIAAKSETE
-551 KKLFDTIDRQQNAIK
+551 KKLSDTIDRQQN
-566 MQQNEFASI
+566 EFTSI
-575 IATICAIAIYAV
+575 IATVCAIAIYAI
-587 PYIVLSLIIV
+587 PYVVLSLIIV
-597 FVQSLFVNLT
+597 FVQSLFVNWT
-607 VKGICC
+607 VKGICW
-613 GILTVTVGALL
+613 GVLTVIVGTLL
-624 PIFFSKLKEKI
+624 PIFFSKLKKRI
-635 KSKIIKKW
+635 QSKILKIW
-643 QEKRNNISE
+643 QKNLNNNK